1 MAANTLSIQDIST
14 VANAVIANA
23 QGKTPSAVATEDF
36 TTIAQLA
43 LLQGYDPLTT
53 AISQVLS
60 RTIFSIRPY
69 NAKFRG
75 LEKDSIRW
83 GNHVRKLNAVD
94 KPLEVDNRLREDDGS
109 ALADGDTIDQYR
121 INKPEVLQTNFYGE
135 NQYQKSMTIWRDQLD
150 TAFNTPE
157 QFGNFLTMMMD
168 NASDQLTQTREE
180 MARGCL
186 VNLISGSALRGQVW
200 HILTDYNTET
210 GGSYTTVTIMDP
222 ANFVPFYRWF
232 VGKLK
237 TVMDRMTD
245 RTVLNHANPFK
256 DGVQKYLMRHTPIDL
271 QHLYILSDFVNKA
284 ESVVV
289 SNTFHTEYLQRADFE
304 KVNFWQF
311 PGNPGNI
318 TTTASYLADGD
329 ASNDAAITSGAFSSD
344 IVLGILFDDE
354 ACGINLVNQ
363 WSAVTPFN
371 ARGGYYNQFWHET
384 ARWYNDN
391 TENALV
397 IALD

>member
-23 QGKTPSAVATEDF
+23 QGKTPSAVNTEDF

-43 LLQGYDPLTT
+43 LLNGYDPLTT

-69 NAKFRG
+69 NAKFKG
-75 LEKDSIRW
+75 LEKDAIRW

-94 KPLEVDNRLREDDGS
+94 KPLEKDNRLRKDDGT

-135 NQYQKSMTIWRDQLD
+135 NQYQKSMTIWRDQLE

-180 MARGCL
+180 MARGAL
-186 VNLISGSALRGQVW
+186 VNLIAGTYSLGNIW
-200 HILTDYNTET
+200 HVLTDYNTET
-210 GGSYTTVTIMDP
+210 GGSFTVITIMDP
-222 ANFVPFYRWF
+222 DNFTPFYRWF

-237 TVMDRMTD
+237 TRMDRLTE
-245 RTVLNHANPFK
+245 RTMLHHVNPFQN
-256 DGVQKYLMRHTPIDL
+256 GTQKFLMRHTPISL
-271 QHLYILSDFVNKA
+271 QHLYMLSDFVNAAETVA
-284 ESVVV
+284 EST
-289 SNTFHTEYLQRADFE
+289 TFHDQYLKVADYE
-304 KVNFWQF
+304 KVNFWMF
-311 PGNPGNI
+311 ANSPKTI
-318 TTTASYLADGD
+318 TTDAAVLAAGNAST
-329 ASNDAAITSGAFSSD
+329 DAAITTASVDTSV
-344 IVLGILFDDE
+344 VLGILFDDE